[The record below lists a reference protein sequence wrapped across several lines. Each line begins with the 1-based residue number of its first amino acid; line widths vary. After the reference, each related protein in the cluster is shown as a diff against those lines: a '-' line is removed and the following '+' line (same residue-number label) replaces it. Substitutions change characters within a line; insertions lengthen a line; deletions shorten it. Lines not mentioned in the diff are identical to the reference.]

1 MEEDGPSSA
10 FAGNNGNMEF
20 DDGEMDD
27 NRGQILMGDENSL
40 AMPSV
45 SVNENSNSLAMME
58 C

>member
-1 MEEDGPSSA
+1 
-10 FAGNNGNMEF
+10 MEF
-20 DDGEMDD
+20 DDGEMCMDD
-27 NRGQILMGDENSL
+27 NRGQGLMGDENSL